1 MPYEVDRNQ
10 RGNHKLKFLLMVTK
24 KLLLSVEVQGTICHN
39 VSLISLLLYGLEAP
53 EAKDEW
59 QGYHGW
65 FAGF

>member
-1 MPYEVDRNQ
+1 
-10 RGNHKLKFLLMVTK
+10 MVTK
-24 KLLLSVEVQGTICHN
+24 KLFLSVEIQGTICHN